1 MEYNIKENVAL
12 TSGEEL
18 EIQDKVIEKRGHVI
32 EFTMSNVD
40 ANIKHN
46 KKTRVELEAKLKVD
60 NAKQENILYFHE
72 FLKDMS
78 EEDLFTAWLY
88 KDTQNTIDLVQ
99 SKLDEVVAQIESD
112 EAEVEVIKSQIPE
125 LNTIKT
131 PYDDKED
138 NDNQ

>member
-1 MEYNIKENVAL
+1 MEYNIKENEG
-12 TSGEEL
+12 TDL
-18 EIQDKVIEKRGHVI
+18 EIQDQVIEKRGHVI
-32 EFTMSNVD
+32 EFTMSNVE

-60 NAKQENILYFHE
+60 NAKQENILHFHK

-78 EEDLFTAWLY
+78 EKDLFTAWLY

-131 PYDDKED
+131 PYDDKK
-138 NDNQ
+138 